1 MPSKKT
7 IKTSAKWPDN
17 VFEEFISSGMKL
29 HDLLDED
36 LQAKDYSWHQMRRL
50 CDHYQVTTGGTKEDM
65 ALRLRLARDDA
76 IAATALDD
84 DEEQPQPP
92 APTQHVD
99 LSADADEDDAPA
111 EDVAAASAAT
121 NSSTIAAHQQEIVDL
136 DSKIDEL
143 KREFSRD
150 LDEKLGLLKSPNPG
164 GGRDIHWILQ

>member
-92 APTQHVD
+92 APTQHAD

-121 NSSTIAAHQQEIVDL
+121 NSSTIAAHQQDRLTRALAL
-136 DSKIDEL
+136 DGARAAL
-143 KREFSRD
+143 R
-150 LDEKLGLLKSPNPG
+150 LGLPVDAKPDRADAHG
-164 GGRDIHWILQ
+164 ATFAGQ